1 MINNL
6 IGKGNVNEQLTHS
19 VYYFTHV
26 LMNTN
31 KDWLRYCQIIL
42 FWVKLMATFA
52 EHRKILKQI
61 EAFKPQLEK
70 AS

>member
-6 IGKGNVNEQLTHS
+6 IGKGNVNQQLTHS

-31 KDWLRYCQIIL
+31 KDGLHYCQIFYFGL
-42 FWVKLMATFA
+42 N
-52 EHRKILKQI
+52 
-61 EAFKPQLEK
+61 
-70 AS
+70 